1 MAVDSKTVV
10 STSNSTTNS
19 TSPWKELS
27 TACIDDPFFLL
38 FKNISY
44 SRRESVLA
52 RERKT
57 ILRNVSGDFRPGE
70 LTAIMGASGAGKTT
84 LMDILAGFITSSFE
98 GNVIVNDTERNL
110 VKFRRSSAYIMQDD
124 NIQPL
129 FTVEEAMLVA
139 ADLKLTLK
147 PRERLRR
154 IEEILSVMG
163 LKETR
168 YTRIGDLSGGQKK
181 RLAISLELIN
191 NPPIIFLDEPT
202 SGLDSVTSKQCIRFL
217 KRLALEGRTI
227 ICTIHQPSASLFNM
241 IDHLYIVAEGYCVY
255 TGGTRNLVPYLSSLG
270 LRCPTHY
277 NPADFII
284 EICNG
289 DYGDY
294 LLKLVETIQNGKSN
308 AWRSSENISLNKA
321 KEIIV
326 THMSASSRV
335 LEQSN
340 IRVPS
345 FEVEYKHTTY
355 YATGFWKQF
364 HVLLRRNAIKLLRD
378 KVYMRIVPL
387 ELPILMREHFNRWYK
402 LRSFYLANK
411 FADFPI
417 QLTATCIYTLI
428 VYFMSNQ
435 ILETKRLILYVLM
448 CFVVTLV
455 AQAIGFIIGAGLTV
469 QNGVIFGPLII
480 LPFTIF
486 SGFFVHLTDAHPY
499 LHWLFHISF
508 LKYGFEGT
516 MMTIYGYDRPKMHCS
531 DVYCHFAMPKQ
542 LMIAVGMKQVDYW
555 FCMTVLIILYI
566 ALDTVAYIIL
576 RIE

>member
-1 MAVDSKTVV
+1 MAVDSKTAD

-19 TSPWKELS
+19 TSLWKELS
-27 TACIDDPFFLL
+27 IACIDDPFFLN
-38 FKNISY
+38 FQDISY
-44 SRRESVLA
+44 NRRESALA

-57 ILRNVSGDFRPGE
+57 ILRNISGDFRPGE

-84 LMDILAGFITSSFE
+84 LMDIL
-98 GNVIVNDTERNL
+98 
-110 VKFRRSSAYIMQDD
+110 
-124 NIQPL
+124 
-129 FTVEEAMLVA
+129 
-139 ADLKLTLK
+139 
-147 PRERLRR
+147 

-168 YTRIGDLSGGQKK
+168 CTRIGALSGGQKK

-217 KRLALEGRTI
+217 KQLALEGRTI

-241 IDHLYIVAEGYCVY
+241 IDHLYIIAGGYCVY
-255 TGGTRNLVPYLSSLG
+255 TGGTHNLVPYLSSLG
-270 LRCPTHY
+270 LHCPTHY

-289 DYGDY
+289 DYGNH
-294 LLKLVETIQNGKSN
+294 LSKLVETVQNGKSN
-308 AWRSSENISLNKA
+308 AWRSSVNLSLNKA
-321 KEIIV
+321 EEIIV
-326 THMSASSRV
+326 THMSASSKV
-335 LEQSN
+335 LQQTN

-364 HVLLRRNAIKLLRD
+364 HILLRRNAIKLLRD
-378 KVYMRIVPL
+378 KILILTRISMHLFIALIVGAIFFRIGQDATYVLDNFNLLFFNLMFLMFSAFSSTLITLPL

-411 FADFPI
+411 FADFPV
-417 QLTATCIYTLI
+417 QFTATCIYTLI

-469 QNGVIFGPLII
+469 QNGVIFGPLFI

-531 DVYCHFAMPKQ
+531 DVYCHFAMPNQ
-542 LMIAVGMKQVDYW
+542 LMIAVGMKHVDYW
-555 FCMTVLIILYI
+555 FCMIVLIILYI
-566 ALDTVAYIIL
+566 VLDTVAYIIL
-576 RIE
+576 RIRLRKRI

>member
-1 MAVDSKTVV
+1 MAVDLKTAV

-44 SRRESVLA
+44 SRRENVLA

-308 AWRSSENISLNKA
+308 AWRSSENISSNKA

-378 KVYMRIVPL
+378 KCL
-387 ELPILMREHFNRWYK
+387 
-402 LRSFYLANK
+402 
-411 FADFPI
+411 
-417 QLTATCIYTLI
+417 QLDAHHT
-428 VYFMSNQ
+428 NQ

-542 LMIAVGMKQVDYW
+542 LMVAVGMKQVDYW

-576 RIE
+576 RVRLRKRI